1 MEKRSETAS
10 GKGESRPRVKPRTLR
25 GFQDFLPE
33 QEFHRQR
40 IIETVRQVFERFG
53 YKPLDTPI
61 LERQET
67 LFGAEGD
74 EGVSVDANKQTYR
87 FTDLDQEPVALRY
100 ELTVSLAR
108 AVAEHINQIVLPF
121 RRYQV
126 GPVFRFD
133 KPKRGRYRQFVQFDA
148 DLIGE
153 SSLLADAECIA
164 LYDAAFA
171 ALGIPD
177 YKIRWSN
184 RKLIQDYLVRLGIGE
199 FLYIERRSDLFGREL
214 PFKELVEQY
223 PLIFSALDKLD
234 QLGREGVKLEL
245 MGRRERE
252 DEPESAF
259 AETARL
265 SLSEEQAERLL
276 DFVSIKGD
284 FEEVIARARQAL
296 GEAADSSQGL
306 WEMERTASLVKAA
319 GVSEEHCRIDL
330 SIARGLDYYTGT
342 IFEVDLAELPQYGSV
357 GGGGR
362 YDDLLSRFSSQKIP
376 GIGISIGIDR
386 LFMALWESGRLS
398 PLPSKTQVLIANLL
412 EELEGE
418 YLAMAGR
425 LRERGIITEVF
436 PRAAKLQRQFKYADR
451 LSIPLVLL
459 RGEREKGEGVWQVRR
474 LTEEF
479 GEVEAKQEA
488 VEEGK
493 VVERVAA
500 LLGLSSS

>member
-1 MEKRSETAS
+1 ME
-10 GKGESRPRVKPRTLR
+10 GKGETDVQGKGSRPRVKPRTLR

-40 IIETVRQVFERFG
+40 IIDTVRRVFESFG

-67 LFGAEGD
+67 LFGAGGE

-164 LYDAAFA
+164 LYDAAFSE
-171 ALGIPD
+171 LGIGD
-177 YKIRWSN
+177 YRIHWSN
-184 RKLIQDYLVRLGIGE
+184 RKLIQDYLAALGIE
-199 FLYIERRSDLFGREL
+199 QYLYVRRRGDLFGERALAFEE
-214 PFKELVEQY
+214 KVECY

-234 QLGREGVKLEL
+234 QLGPEGVKLEL

-259 AETARL
+259 AETVRL

-284 FEEVIARARQAL
+284 FEEVLAKARQAL
-296 GEAADSSQGL
+296 GEAAESSRGL
-306 WEMERTASLVKAA
+306 WEMARTVELIQAM
-319 GVSEEHCRIDL
+319 GISEEHCRIDL

-342 IFEVDLAELPQYGSV
+342 IFEVDLAGLPQYGSV

-398 PLPSKTQVLIANLL
+398 PIPSKTQVLIANLL

-418 YLAMAGR
+418 YLAMASR

-436 PRAAKLQRQFKYADR
+436 PRAAKLNRQFKYADR
-451 LSIPLVLL
+451 LAIPVVLL

-488 VEEGK
+488 VAEGE
-493 VVERVAA
+493 VVEKVAE
-500 LLGLSSS
+500 LIGG